1 MYYCFQKQFL
11 ILSYC
16 LFLYYSFIGREILKL
31 PRTHHQN
38 VQINFSQ
45 RKGQERLIIEWLLL
59 IYFQNIINKIQKEK
73 YLEFLMTNQQGP
85 FSTPAFIIKLYDMLD
100 EQSTPQFQTI
110 IKWSDDGEYFIVMN
124 PKEMESQILP
134 QYFKHNHYQSFLRQL
149 NMYEFQKARNSENNE
164 IFTHPNFKKGNKKQ
178 LSQIKRNPIK
188 QKVLLKKEKKKVKA
202 ESTEAEFEQQME
214 QELTFLKQ
222 RQLQFENDFK
232 AISEQNQVIM
242 EQHNSI
248 WSQLSLSRQSLDT
261 KIDRL
266 SYLLSFFLKQQDTNI
281 KDNNGQDLFKANVKT
296 ELELPQ
302 SQTQQM
308 ESLSPILRM
317 MQSQLNYSLKKNLS
331 TFSPNQLN
339 SPLPIRS
346 QQENQDSQYSNL
358 SPYYQKSFQDY
369 M

>member
-1 MYYCFQKQFL
+1 
-11 ILSYC
+11 
-16 LFLYYSFIGREILKL
+16 
-31 PRTHHQN
+31 
-38 VQINFSQ
+38 
-45 RKGQERLIIEWLLL
+45 
-59 IYFQNIINKIQKEK
+59 
-73 YLEFLMTNQQGP
+73 MTNQQGP

-100 EQSTPQFQTI
+100 EQVFQYDNTIKSTPQFQTI
-110 IKWSDDGEYFIVMN
+110 IKWSDDGEYLIVVN

-149 NMYEFQKARNSENNE
+149 NMYEFQKARNSENHE
-164 IFTHPNFKKGNKKQ
+164 IFTHPNFKKGCKKQ
-178 LSQIKRNPIK
+178 LSLIKRNPIK
-188 QKVLLKKEKKKVKA
+188 QKVLLKKDKKNAKV
-202 ESTEAEFEQQME
+202 ESTEVEFEQQME

-222 RQLQFENDFK
+222 RQHQFENDFK
-232 AISEQNQVIM
+232 AISEQNQIIM

-248 WSQLSLSRQSLDT
+248 WSQLSLSRQSLDA

-266 SYLLSFFLKQQDTNI
+266 SYLLSFFLKQQDTSI
-281 KDNNGQDLFKANVKT
+281 KENNNEQDLFKTNVKI
-296 ELELPQ
+296 EFEPSL

-317 MQSQLNYSLKKNLS
+317 MQQQLNYSMKKNLS

-358 SPYYQKSFQDY
+358 SPLYQKSFQDY
-369 M
+369 I

>member
-1 MYYCFQKQFL
+1 
-11 ILSYC
+11 
-16 LFLYYSFIGREILKL
+16 
-31 PRTHHQN
+31 
-38 VQINFSQ
+38 
-45 RKGQERLIIEWLLL
+45 
-59 IYFQNIINKIQKEK
+59 
-73 YLEFLMTNQQGP
+73 MTNQQGP

-100 EQSTPQFQTI
+100 EQSAPQFQTI
-110 IKWSDDGEYFIVMN
+110 IKWSNDGEYFIVLN
-124 PKEMESQILP
+124 PKEMETQILQ

-149 NMYEFQKARNSENNE
+149 NMYEFQKARNSENHE

-188 QKVLLKKEKKKVKA
+188 QKVLLKKEKKNVKA
-202 ESTEAEFEQQME
+202 ESTEAEFEQQMQ
-214 QELTFLKQ
+214 QELTFLKE
-222 RQLQFENDFK
+222 RQFQFENDFK
-232 AISEQNQVIM
+232 AISEQNQIIM

-248 WSQLSLSRQSLDT
+248 WSQLSLSRQSLDA

-266 SYLLSFFLKQQDTNI
+266 SYLLSFFLKQQDTSI
-281 KDNNGQDLFKANVKT
+281 KDNNLQELFKTNVKT

-358 SPYYQKSFQDY
+358 SPLYQKSFQEY